1 MENWLVPWPRALKTI
16 LLHYSWSPG
25 KFYKLNFK
33 FECSNADSNIYSI
46 ACFDTVLFEIPY
58 INKLWICFDFHFCI
72 FSCKRSIEKEYI
84 YIIWKCFFFSWE
96 ARNGGI
102 ILTREPEI
110 IIVTYIYVPW
120 APQHICC
127 DVYIRPVGFKGLIRL
142 LTKGWMVSHT
152 NMPMVEFSDKVQ
164 LMYLVPA
171 DLNAMSRNLC
181 KRLKQQPVGSSE
193 I

>member
-1 MENWLVPWPRALKTI
+1 MENWLVPWPWALKTI

-46 ACFDTVLFEIPY
+46 ACFDTVFFEIPY

-110 IIVTYIYVPW
+110 IIVTYI
-120 APQHICC
+120 
-127 DVYIRPVGFKGLIRL
+127 RPVGTTTYL
-142 LTKGWMVSHT
+142 LWRIYT
-152 NMPMVEFSDKVQ
+152 
-164 LMYLVPA
+164 
-171 DLNAMSRNLC
+171 
-181 KRLKQQPVGSSE
+181 SSG
-193 I
+193 IQRVKKSIIWI